1 MFAIIERMLE
11 AFINYPVKE
20 NIINAKIIKENAV
33 NLIAFLPVSFIPWL
47 EVFSTQFLEQLALQL
62 ALQLAPKSTP
72 PSAPQSA
79 H

>member
-33 NLIAFLPVSFIPWL
+33 NLIAFLPVSFIP
-47 EVFSTQFLEQLALQL
+47 
-62 ALQLAPKSTP
+62 
-72 PSAPQSA
+72 
-79 H
+79 